1 MMKIYS
7 LRRSLIHRLH
17 GPKGPR
23 RDYALGDTM
32 VPLFGLIL
40 LAVIGAVLLLWMMA
54 ARMDRNAD
62 LYMHRVVGGAI
73 LREKEAMIDSATAA
87 ARWNEAV
94 PHIYGALNADWA
106 ASSYGYEDRDSYI
119 IDGAGRTLWMIR
131 AVRDGKAGVDG
142 AEIGGLKRAITLRQ
156 AMPNGIDG
164 LLVDL
169 PKDAAA
175 ALATERAIARFGWV
189 EGRPAI
195 IAARAITP
203 WTAATHLPSSELRY
217 LVMTKR
223 LDQRVLAAIGNA
235 HRLTLHW
242 TGGPATPGWDSVM
255 IEGGKGRAVGRVEWK
270 TTAAG
275 WSALTQIWPA
285 IAIIACTFL
294 TMSIWLALRLMR
306 ASRALRMAAHTAGQA
321 EAEARAAAQRAH
333 IALDQAESSRQ
344 ALAASA
350 DQAARDQ
357 QRHQEELR
365 RNGQEIAAALER
377 SMAALVGQLL
387 ETAGALESSAD
398 ETLSSIAAQRGHA
411 ATVAERARETA
422 HSARAITETID
433 DLTESISHFSGTADD
448 LRASAQ
454 AASGQSAQ
462 AREANDNL
470 RHHVA
475 SVNEAATLIANITG
489 QTNLLALN
497 ATIEAARAG
506 EAGRGFVIVA
516 NEVKALAGQ
525 TAETTR
531 DIHLRVDGIEQAAER
546 TFALVGSVDAI
557 LGKLAAAVATASQTA
572 HRQRQA
578 AEDIQRVSHSVALD
592 AGAADHAVGAISD
605 ALRQSADAA
614 SQTRQQGAAVR
625 QRAEQL
631 QSEFGR
637 LIAALKAA

>member
-7 LRRSLIHRLH
+7 LRRSLIHRLQSPR
-17 GPKGPR
+17 GQR

-40 LAVIGAVLLLWMMA
+40 LAVIGAALLLWMMA
-54 ARMDRNAD
+54 ARMDGNAD
-62 LYMHRVVGGAI
+62 LYTHRVVDGAI
-73 LREKEAMIDSATAA
+73 LREKTAMADSVTAA

-94 PHIYGALNADWA
+94 THIYGALNADWA
-106 ASSYGYEDRDSYI
+106 ASSYSYEDRDSYI

-131 AVRDGKAGVDG
+131 AVRDGKAGPTGVG
-142 AEIGGLKRAITLRQ
+142 RAITLRQ
-156 AMPNGIDG
+156 AMPDEFGG
-164 LLVDL
+164 LLAAL
-169 PKDAAA
+169 PRDAAA

-203 WTAATHLPSSELRY
+203 WTAESRLPTSKLRY

-223 LDQRVLAAIGNA
+223 IDRRMLAAIGDA
-235 HRLTLHW
+235 HRLTLRW
-242 TGGPATPGWDSVM
+242 TGGPATPGWDSVVV
-255 IEGGKGRAVGRVEWK
+255 EGGEGRAVGRVEWK
-270 TTAAG
+270 TAPAG
-275 WSALTQIWPA
+275 WSALTQIWPSVG
-285 IAIIACTFL
+285 IIACTFL
-294 TMSIWLALRLMR
+294 TMSVWLAVRLMR
-306 ASRALRMAAHTAGQA
+306 ASRALRMAAKTAREA

-333 IALDQAESSRQ
+333 AALDQAESSRQ

-357 QRHQEELR
+357 RRHEEELR
-365 RNGQEIAAALER
+365 RNGQEIAAALEK

-531 DIHLRVDGIEQAAER
+531 DIHLRVEGIEQAAER

-557 LGKLAAAVATASQTA
+557 LGKLAAAVVTASQTA